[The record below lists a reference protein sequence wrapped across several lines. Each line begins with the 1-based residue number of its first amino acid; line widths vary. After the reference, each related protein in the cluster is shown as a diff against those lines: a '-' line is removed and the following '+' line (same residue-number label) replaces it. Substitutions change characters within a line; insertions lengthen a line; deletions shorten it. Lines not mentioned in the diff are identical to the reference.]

1 MENIET
7 VTPEQIAKHY
17 SSALDSVALI
27 NAGQPDGMD
36 ADEWADTVSRN
47 KEHLEIM
54 VAKDF
59 WTDGRPDTIHC
70 SHCCVSNRGPYMSTV
85 VSKNVQIGADG
96 TASNNFTAYQP
107 STPDGT
113 LRIGNGNSGSVT
125 DAIVL
130 NSSGVVSF
138 TNNPTLS
145 AGTANGVAYL
155 NGSKVL
161 TSGSALT
168 FDGSNLSTTGQ
179 VLLENNNYIGFKNTT
194 GTYAASIFNDTSNYL
209 NLYNS
214 GNTGTIFYVNA
225 AEQMRLTSTGLG
237 IGTSSPQA
245 SAKLHVYAAGDYT
258 DESAPFTLGSS
269 STGDMRLYAG
279 VNNTN
284 DYTYI
289 GSVISGIAY
298 SSLVLQPNG
307 GNVGIGTSSPSVRLH
322 VDGDIWMD
330 AAGATRLKITH
341 VGGGEAQIDNPTA
354 ALRFATGS
362 TERARIDSSGNVV
375 LGTSAN
381 GGQVMTTLQG
391 YSPNSTNGSY
401 GNLLFS
407 ANSNYTGG
415 ASRFLLT
422 NAFNAT
428 DFAIISSVNATT
440 TPTLDSGG
448 AVSSGTVVFSLKA
461 GGNAA
466 FAGNIGIGGTTPA
479 TSGTGITF
487 PATQSAS
494 SDANTLDDYEEGTW
508 TPTITFNFASTG
520 ITYTTQLGRY
530 VKIGRQV
537 TIWVYFLLASKGSDT
552 GPARVMGLPFTN
564 SAGNDAE
571 GASFIPNYWGMASS
585 VTPGGYVQAGQSYFI
600 LINTAPATSVST
612 ITDSNFTNTTYLY
625 GCATY
630 TV

>member
-1 MENIET
+1 
-7 VTPEQIAKHY
+7 
-17 SSALDSVALI
+17 
-27 NAGQPDGMD
+27 
-36 ADEWADTVSRN
+36 
-47 KEHLEIM
+47 
-54 VAKDF
+54 
-59 WTDGRPDTIHC
+59 
-70 SHCCVSNRGPYMSTV
+70 
-85 VSKNVQIGADG
+85 
-96 TASNNFTAYQP
+96 
-107 STPDGT
+107 
-113 LRIGNGNSGSVT
+113 
-125 DAIVL
+125 
-130 NSSGVVSF
+130 
-138 TNNPTLS
+138 
-145 AGTANGVAYL
+145 
-155 NGSKVL
+155 
-161 TSGSALT
+161 
-168 FDGSNLSTTGQ
+168 
-179 VLLENNNYIGFKNTT
+179 
-194 GTYAASIFNDTSNYL
+194 
-209 NLYNS
+209 
-214 GNTGTIFYVNA
+214 
-225 AEQMRLTSTGLG
+225 
-237 IGTSSPQA
+237 
-245 SAKLHVYAAGDYT
+245 
-258 DESAPFTLGSS
+258 
-269 STGDMRLYAG
+269 
-279 VNNTN
+279 
-284 DYTYI
+284 
-289 GSVISGIAY
+289 
-298 SSLVLQPNG
+298 
-307 GNVGIGTSSPSVRLH
+307 
-322 VDGDIWMD
+322 
-330 AAGATRLKITH
+330 LKITH

>member
-1 MENIET
+1 M
-7 VTPEQIAKHY
+7 
-17 SSALDSVALI
+17 SVII
-27 NAGQPDGMD
+27 NGTSGI
-36 ADEWADTVSRN
+36 S
-47 KEHLEIM
+47 
-54 VAKDF
+54 
-59 WTDGRPDTIHC
+59 TDGG
-70 SHCCVSNRGPYMSTV
+70 SELFG
-85 VSKNVQIGADG
+85 
-96 TASNNFTAYQP
+96 
-107 STPDGT
+107 
-113 LRIGNGNSGSVT
+113 SGS
-125 DAIVL
+125 IGGSL
-130 NSSGVVSF
+130 
-138 TNNPTLS
+138 TLTS
-145 AGTANGVAYL
+145 GTANGVTYL

-161 TSGSALT
+161 TSGSALQFNGT
-168 FDGSNLSTTGQ
+168 GLAIGTTTVDERLRINGSSDATSRVRLYNQGTELGAVGSQLGYLGSGGAND
-179 VLLENNNYIGFKNTT
+179 LLLYGVSNTT
-194 GTYAASIFNDTSNYL
+194 IGTNGFVAFTAGGVS
-209 NLYNS
+209 
-214 GNTGTIFYVNA
+214 
-225 AEQMRLTSTGLG
+225 EQMRLTSTGLG

-307 GNVGIGTSSPSVRLH
+307 GNVGIGTSSPSQKLHVVGKVLATDNLEFSTSDTAVVFQSGAGRFFTGGSERMRIDSSGNVGIGTSSPSVRLH

>member
-1 MENIET
+1 
-7 VTPEQIAKHY
+7 
-17 SSALDSVALI
+17 
-27 NAGQPDGMD
+27 
-36 ADEWADTVSRN
+36 
-47 KEHLEIM
+47 
-54 VAKDF
+54 
-59 WTDGRPDTIHC
+59 
-70 SHCCVSNRGPYMSTV
+70 MSTV

-145 AGTANGVAYL
+145 GGTANGVAYL